1 MKNVIRI
8 MKSNYIA
15 RNFGR
20 SLVFGFTFCLTKCFF
35 LKKKRV
41 LCFHN
46 SVVGIE
52 NRNEAAVVVRKSSPD
67 IIFNILY
74 CCSNILH
81 WTELKHAQKTSFFLF
96 EQIHSRYRMLDSES
110 LGMMSNQPQQQSKE
124 DPKALGVWWR
134 LWWQSVTWFEFLIS
148 SIVLVVQ
155 QLADFREIR
164 ELGSTYKSSKT

>member
-1 MKNVIRI
+1 MKNVIKILLI
-8 MKSNYIA
+8 MRFNYIA

-20 SLVFGFTFCLTKCFF
+20 SLVFGFTFCLNKCYSE
-35 LKKKRV
+35 KKRKRV

-46 SVVGIE
+46 SVVGVE
-52 NRNEAAVVVRKSSPD
+52 NRNEAAVAIRKSSPD
-67 IIFNILY
+67 NIFNILY

-124 DPKALGVWWR
+124 DPKALGVW
-134 LWWQSVTWFEFLIS
+134 
-148 SIVLVVQ
+148 
-155 QLADFREIR
+155 
-164 ELGSTYKSSKT
+164 